1 MSKSLSKNTVR
12 CLYCGSN
19 RHKINNCSKDRTQIH
34 MVCQNIHDGTLTKQQ
49 LTYTLY
55 SVSRLN
61 LYRIIH
67 FLRWSRDLPA
77 EVIPVR
83 VRHDSTQSVL
93 KKTIS
98 NVHRYY
104 RSKYLEKCQDNCPV
118 CLEQFSKTMP
128 AITTPCNH
136 NFCLSCYTRTVAS
149 SGHRASCPM
158 CRGALV

>member
-1 MSKSLSKNTVR
+1 MSKSLSNNTVR

-19 RHKINNCSKDRTQIH
+19 KHKINNCSKDGTQIR
-34 MVCQNIHDGTLTKQQ
+34 MVCQSILNGTLSKKQIMFD
-49 LTYTLY
+49 LHA
-55 SVSRLN
+55 VSRLN

-128 AITTPCNH
+128 SITTPCNH

-158 CRGALV
+158 CRAALV